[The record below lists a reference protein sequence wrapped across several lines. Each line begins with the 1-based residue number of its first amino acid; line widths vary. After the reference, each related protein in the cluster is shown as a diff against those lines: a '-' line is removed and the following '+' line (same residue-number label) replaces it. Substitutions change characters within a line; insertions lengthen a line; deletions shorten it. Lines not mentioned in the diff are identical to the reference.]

1 MDLQFVLFFYLF
13 LSGNLLTSFPV
24 VAYSV
29 EFIAK
34 LSMVASFEEFRKL
47 PALLVWL
54 RLERLQGDYGTH
66 YPSFRNGKE

>member
-1 MDLQFVLFFYLF
+1 MDLQFVLFFYPF

-47 PALLVWL
+47 PALLV
-54 RLERLQGDYGTH
+54 
-66 YPSFRNGKE
+66 

>member
-1 MDLQFVLFFYLF
+1 MDLQFVLFFYPF

-34 LSMVASFEEFRKL
+34 LSMVASFEEFRN
-47 PALLVWL
+47 
-54 RLERLQGDYGTH
+54 YGTH
-66 YPSFRNGKE
+66 YPSFRNGKEWKEWHPPKNIPKV